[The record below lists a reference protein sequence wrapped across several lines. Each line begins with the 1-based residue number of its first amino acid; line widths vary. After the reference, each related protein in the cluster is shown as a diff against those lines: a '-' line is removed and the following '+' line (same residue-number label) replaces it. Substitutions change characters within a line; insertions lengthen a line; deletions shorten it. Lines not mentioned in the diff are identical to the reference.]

1 LRTCARIPIP
11 ADLTLE
17 DATMNREE
25 WVVLA
30 LDCAGNQALTPAQL
44 QKSLFLLGKE
54 IPESLGT
61 QDFYNFSPYNYGP
74 FCKQIY
80 DDAESLAVRGITVIL
95 REPGVQYLQYALTAA
110 GQETAR
116 KLRNQADPRA
126 VAYLEQVVNWARK
139 RSFSELVRSIYQKY
153 PEFRQ
158 NSVFQD

>member
-1 LRTCARIPIP
+1 
-11 ADLTLE
+11 
-17 DATMNREE
+17 MNREE

-54 IPESLGT
+54 MPDNLGT
-61 QDFYNFSPYNYGP
+61 PDFYKFSPYNYGP

-80 DDAESLAVRGITVIL
+80 DDAEALAERGIATIL
-95 REPGVQYLQYALTAA
+95 REPGVQYLQYALTPDGRDAA
-110 GQETAR
+110 RGI
-116 KLRNQADPRA
+116 RNQADRRS
-126 VAYLEQVVNWARK
+126 VVYLEQVVNWAKRK
-139 RSFSELVRSIYQKY
+139 TFSELVRSIYQKY